1 MDLEKILKFLYLYHL
16 HLKKVVALNLKK
28 LESLSPTNALSQ
40 VEIGPVVLESGE
52 DENMKSL
59 QKNTDRQRTA
69 QL

>member
-1 MDLEKILKFLYLYHL
+1 M
-16 HLKKVVALNLKK
+16 KKVVALNLKK
-28 LESLSPTNALSQ
+28 LESLSPTNAVSQ

>member
-1 MDLEKILKFLYLYHL
+1 M
-16 HLKKVVALNLKK
+16 KKVVALNLKK

-40 VEIGPVVLESGE
+40 VEIGHVVLESGE